1 MHATLIFAAL
11 TLLPGLDP
19 PSSAQTVPY
28 DTFITV
34 PEVEVRSGPSA
45 NDSFYGTS
53 KLRKG
58 EIVHV
63 KKEED
68 GDWLAIEPPPGSIS
82 WIQDRLIE
90 MDSKGLTAQV
100 TSPEAPI
107 RKGSLLGEGKMDVQR
122 ITLERGT
129 SVVILPGDPIYRNDG
144 TGKWIKIEAPERDYR
159 YIPATA
165 VKPAQGQVPVAPPA
179 QPAPTPVSIARPEV
193 ASPQAATGDS
203 LWFQAEQAERAGNPA
218 EAERLFAKLAN
229 ETGDHDLKIRCYN
242 RIHFLRE
249 GRRPSYPTGY
259 QPGRPNE
266 AYYPN
271 VAGQSRLYPTSAN
284 PYGQPGSPY
293 TLTGRASS
301 QYTYTREAPVPAAG
315 QVGPVGYS
323 QNPAPVPSC
332 QWSGWGWLRR
342 APFFVDNKPAFV
354 LENSQGLPRL
364 YVTAQA
370 GVSLESYVNRSVNL
384 YGKMTYR
391 GDLRTNYMTAC
402 RLTPLP

>member
-28 DTFITV
+28 DALITV
-34 PEVEVRSGPSA
+34 PEAEVRSGPSSSE
-45 NDSFYGTS
+45 DFYPTS
-53 KLRKG
+53 QLHRG
-58 EIVHV
+58 DRVRV
-63 KKEED
+63 VEEK
-68 GDWLAIEPPPGSIS
+68 GDWLVIEPPLGSFS
-82 WIQDRLIE
+82 FIQDRIIKPNE
-90 MDSKGLTAQV
+90 DGITAAV
-100 TSPEAPI
+100 GTTEAWV
-107 RKGSLLGEGKMDVQR
+107 RVGSILDKKKMNVQHLKVKEGTQ
-122 ITLERGT
+122 
-129 SVVILPGDPIYRNDG
+129 VVILDKNPIYADDG
-144 TGKWIKIEAPERDYR
+144 VWIKIQPPPGDYR
-159 YIPATA
+159 FIPASA
-165 VKPAQGQVPVAPPA
+165 VKPSPQVPAVSPA
-179 QPAPTPVSIARPEV
+179 QPASTPVSIARPEV

-203 LWFQAEQAERAGNPA
+203 LWYQAEQAERAGNPA

-249 GRRPSYPTGY
+249 GRRPSYPPGY

-301 QYTYTREAPVPAAG
+301 QYTYTREIPVTAAG
-315 QVGPVGYS
+315 QVGPVGYG